1 MGIKRATLYYQPK
14 KNINKKQK
22 ELRIRKKIEDISR
35 EHPYYGYRR
44 ITASLRR
51 DQVIVNHKKV
61 LKIMKE
67 LGIQGRI
74 KHKYVTTT
82 NSKHNNKITSK
93 KNKGGARLM
102 GIKKRKYSQEFK
114 EEIVQ
119 RALSGERILALGKEH
134 NLSPGLINR
143 WKRQYLDGELSGNNN
158 QEIKKLETQVAKLEQ
173 MIGKLTMENYILKK
187 EKEYLLQRKKED
199 SSIITGP
206 YLNRS
211 KKAAD

>member
-1 MGIKRATLYYQPK
+1 MG
-14 KNINKKQK
+14 N
-22 ELRIRKKIEDISR
+22 
-35 EHPYYGYRR
+35 
-44 ITASLRR
+44 
-51 DQVIVNHKKV
+51 
-61 LKIMKE
+61 
-67 LGIQGRI
+67 
-74 KHKYVTTT
+74 
-82 NSKHNNKITSK
+82 
-93 KNKGGARLM
+93 
-102 GIKKRKYSQEFK
+102 KKRKHSQEFK

-119 RALSGERILALGKEH
+119 RALGGERILALGKEH

-187 EKEYLLQRKKED
+187 EKEYILQRKKED

-206 YLNRS
+206 YLNPS